1 MSETTA
7 EYRVKH
13 KNRKARNEL
22 ASYGFGILK
31 RAVLLVLYETEQ
43 PYLRYEDIHEA
54 LNLPRIREV
63 EGKKVKDSL
72 VHGVLLRLREAELV
86 RVVGERAEFQITEK
100 GISVIDRTI

>member
-7 EYRVKH
+7 EYPVKN
-13 KNRKARNEL
+13 KYRDTRNEL

-31 RAVLLVLYETEQ
+31 RAVLLVLYETDQ

-54 LNLPRIREV
+54 LALPRIREI
-63 EGKKVKDSL
+63 EGKEVKDYL
-72 VHGVLLRLREAELV
+72 VHGILLRLREAELV
-86 RVVGERAEFQITEK
+86 KVVGERAEFQITEK

>member
-7 EYRVKH
+7 EYQVKH

-22 ASYGFGILK
+22 ASYGFAILK

>member
-7 EYRVKH
+7 EYQVKH

-86 RVVGERAEFQITEK
+86 RVVGERSEFQITEK